1 MPSPGERD
9 EHDRAADK
17 RDRAAEARDKTA
29 AGRDLRAAV
38 RDAFAEDQSEMAVQ
52 ARSDARDDREGWPRT
67 AGTRAATAGRPPMIV
82 SAAATNGRPRRA
94 DP

>member
-1 MPSPGERD
+1 MPSSDERD

-52 ARSDARDDREGWPRT
+52 ARLGHGPPERGR
-67 AGTRAATAGRPPMIV
+67 RPPV
-82 SAAATNGRPRRA
+82 VRR
-94 DP
+94 